1 MCFRGGTLRKKLFGY
16 IPHRL
21 FLKGITMFKN
31 TKERTRA
38 ILFDPDNFRFVMD
51 KPANPEVEVSVP
63 YVFRSIYHG
72 TNYSWKQIA
81 DFAGL
86 RSASDALLAAHRSR
100 PIKEMG
106 FLNSFLVVDDV
117 EKKVY
122 YYDKDHKPADV
133 ITEHIGPSLT
143 NGITTLTVSTKVPT
157 RVLSRM
163 TIVAPESMH
172 LTMTIT
178 PTGGYMFDEQD
189 NRLAIPNSSWVVSG
203 STRTLNDLLRTIYFI
218 ATKPGTGEIVV
229 KVDDMSGAL
238 GGAAST
244 AVTLTI
250 EETKEPSIP
259 VLTIPGEQM
268 GLCDEFN
275 SIDPITVTDA
285 DNKYM
290 QIKVQ
295 PFGCAV
301 TGFKGRLVPV
311 TPGSFHIIYGTP
323 ENLSNELSS
332 LEIKPYQENCSL
344 GVELRCDLV
353 VIREYIRITGVAN
366 DSAETVATPVAVAA
380 EPVVEVKEPEVTE
393 ESVAEVTEPVEETKE
408 TTTVKKVVSLS
419 VKKTETKE

>member
-1 MCFRGGTLRKKLFGY
+1 
-16 IPHRL
+16 
-21 FLKGITMFKN
+21 MFKN

-133 ITEHIGPSLT
+133 VTKHIGPSLT
-143 NGITTLTVSTKVPT
+143 NGIAALTVSTKIPT
-157 RVLSRM
+157 KVLSRM

-172 LTMTIT
+172 LTMTIS
-178 PTGGYMFDEQD
+178 PTGGYMFDDQD

-203 STRTLNDLLRTIYFI
+203 STRTLNDLLRNIYFI
-218 ATKPGTGEIVV
+218 ATKPGAGEIVV

-259 VLTIPGEQM
+259 ELKVPGEQM

-275 SIDPITVTDA
+275 PIDPITVTDA

-290 QIKVQ
+290 QVKIQ

-301 TGFKGRLVPV
+301 TGFKGRLIPV
-311 TPGSFHIIYGTP
+311 EPGSFHLIYGTP

-344 GVELRCDLV
+344 GVELRCDMTV
-353 VIREYIRITGVAN
+353 VRQYIRIIGVA
-366 DSAETVATPVAVAA
+366 SSTAEKAATPVTVAE
-380 EPVVEVKEPEVTE
+380 EPVVEEPKVEAVKEEAAEEITKTTE
-393 ESVAEVTEPVEETKE
+393 TTNETK
-408 TTTVKKVVSLS
+408 TTVKKVVSLN
-419 VKKTETKE
+419 VKNTSESKTEE